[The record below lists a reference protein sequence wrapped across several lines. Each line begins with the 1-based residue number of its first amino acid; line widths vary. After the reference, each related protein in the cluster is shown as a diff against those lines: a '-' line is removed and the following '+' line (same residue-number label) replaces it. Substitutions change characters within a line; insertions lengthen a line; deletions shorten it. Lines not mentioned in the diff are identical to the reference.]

1 MAHVIKLL
9 LVRNLPGVWGRD
21 YCAKRVDYIPIML
34 KIMLVNCVNE
44 YPQPMGIIIGMAMV

>member
-9 LVRNLPGVWGRD
+9 LVRNLPGGLGTRLLP
-21 YCAKRVDYIPIML
+21 YMRGLPI
-34 KIMLVNCVNE
+34 IMLVNFVNE